1 MKTKRSL
8 KVMVLAALTATLSA
22 GTAFAGDL
30 TASSASASF
39 NTSQNIDKGAI
50 TLQEMSG
57 LYIYENYLYGIR
69 INGAEL
75 RKYMEHAASF
85 YGTTPDYNY
94 DMIQGVDYTIDM
106 NQPVG
111 HRITKLQYQGKDVKD
126 TDTFTMAINDY
137 RMNGGSGYMAAMVA
151 LILDGQ
157 GGKLRAELS
166 EFPTLTAYNNGCIRA
181 DASHN
186 QGLAGDFWPYALYR
200 YDAESD
206 SYQRIARVDAW
217 DGRLHPQDYD
227 GNPFPKDA
235 DVSGAGIVYYVAED
249 GELYG
254 EDGAFAPAPM
264 DQADF
269 EKWEASWQ
277 GSGSVVEVSLE
288 NEIVTDDLLAE
299 NAAG

>member
-1 MKTKRSL
+1 MRKS
-8 KVMVLAALTATLSA
+8 MLAGLLALTLVLS
-22 GTAFAGDL
+22 GCGGKGD
-30 TASSASASF
+30 ASASGSGSG
-39 NTSQNIDKGAI
+39 NASGSASGSEPVNVPTAEEVQTARK
-50 TLQEMSG
+50 TLEDAVETLRTTGTLPGFEEVLNLPLGEASYRYDIADVDG
-57 LYIYENYLYGIR
+57 DGYEELYLVQDG
-69 INGAEL
+69 
-75 RKYMEHAASF
+75 
-85 YGTTPDYNY
+85 
-94 DMIQGVDYTIDM
+94 
-106 NQPVG
+106 
-111 HRITKLQYQGKDVKD
+111 
-126 TDTFTMAINDY
+126 
-137 RMNGGSGYMAAMVA
+137 GYMAAMVA

-166 EFPTLTAYNNGCIRA
+166 EFPTLTAYDNGCIRA

-186 QGLAGDFWPYALYR
+186 HGLAGDFWPYVLYR

-206 SYQRIARVDAW
+206 SYQRIAQVDAW
-217 DGRLHPQDYD
+217 DGRLYAQDYA

-235 DVSGAGIVYYVAED
+235 DVSGAGIVYYVAENGD
-249 GELYG
+249 LYG
-254 EDGAFAPAPM
+254 QDGALAPAPM

>member
-1 MKTKRSL
+1 MRKNI
-8 KVMVLAALTATLSA
+8 LAGILALTLLLS
-22 GTAFAGDL
+22 GCGG
-30 TASSASASF
+30 
-39 NTSQNIDKGAI
+39 KG
-50 TLQEMSG
+50 
-57 LYIYENYLYGIR
+57 
-69 INGAEL
+69 NGAASGSNGSSGSTSGAEPAGIPTAEEIQAVRETLEGAVEMRRSTGTIPGFEEVLNLPLGEASYRYDIADVDGDGYEEL
-75 RKYMEHAASF
+75 YLVQD
-85 YGTTPDYNY
+85 G
-94 DMIQGVDYTIDM
+94 
-106 NQPVG
+106 
-111 HRITKLQYQGKDVKD
+111 
-126 TDTFTMAINDY
+126 
-137 RMNGGSGYMAAMVA
+137 GYMAAMVA

-166 EFPTLTAYNNGCIRA
+166 ECPTLTAYNTGCIRA

-217 DGRLHPQDYD
+217 DGRLHPQDYA

-254 EDGAFAPAPM
+254 EDGAFATAPM

>member
-1 MKTKRSL
+1 MRKS
-8 KVMVLAALTATLSA
+8 MLAGLLALTLVLS
-22 GTAFAGDL
+22 GCGGKGEP
-30 TASSASASF
+30 SASGSGSGNASDSASGSVS
-39 NTSQNIDKGAI
+39 SQEPANIPTAEEVQTARK
-50 TLQEMSG
+50 TLEDAVETLRTTGTLPGFEEVLNLPLGEASYRYDIADVDG
-57 LYIYENYLYGIR
+57 DGYEELYLVQDG
-69 INGAEL
+69 
-75 RKYMEHAASF
+75 
-85 YGTTPDYNY
+85 
-94 DMIQGVDYTIDM
+94 
-106 NQPVG
+106 
-111 HRITKLQYQGKDVKD
+111 
-126 TDTFTMAINDY
+126 
-137 RMNGGSGYMAAMVA
+137 GYMAAMVA

-166 EFPTLTAYNNGCIRA
+166 EFPTLTAYDNGCIRA

-186 QGLAGDFWPYALYR
+186 HGLAGDFWPYVLYR

-217 DGRLHPQDYD
+217 DGRLYAQDYA
-227 GNPFPKDA
+227 GNPFPKDV
-235 DVSGAGIVYYVAED
+235 DVSGAGIVYYVAENGD
-249 GELYG
+249 LYG
-254 EDGAFAPAPM
+254 QDGAFAVAPM